1 MRRDFRQL
9 RTPGGLLLCVSIFL
23 MLLLMTIDSKAA
35 DSAVD
40 YPARPIVYVNH
51 SSPGGNNDV
60 FCRLVSDIIQKEKIL
75 SQPLI
80 AFSKPGSAGA
90 AAMGYLF
97 EKKGN
102 PYAILNIM
110 SVVFIC
116 TTLLEK
122 LPYDMKSFTP
132 IANLSTEG
140 SVLVVRSDS
149 PFKTADDIIAE
160 AKKRPKELIQGGASI
175 TSSETMMGR
184 SIQKV
189 KGVQWSFISFAD
201 GPQALVNVLAGNVHF
216 TFIGPSVV
224 IDHVRAGKLRVLLS
238 CAPNRFAQFKDVPT
252 SKEAG
257 MGEPIVS
264 YRGIVGPPNMPD
276 YAVKKLEVAL
286 KKVVDSGRF
295 KKYMEDGAMQLAWMS
310 SNEYGKLLEK
320 LNDQWK
326 ELLKDVDLLKKK

>member
-1 MRRDFRQL
+1 MRREVMQL
-9 RTPGGLLLCVSIFL
+9 RTTCGLLLCVSILL
-23 MLLLMTIDSKAA
+23 MLLLIAIDSKAA
-35 DSAVD
+35 DPSAD
-40 YPARPIVYVNH
+40 YPSRPIELVVH
-51 SSPGGNNDV
+51 SGPGSGADM
-60 FCRLVSDIIQKEKIL
+60 FGRIISDIVQKEKIL
-75 SQPLI
+75 SQPIVVVNKVGGGGAI
-80 AFSKPGSAGA
+80 AQ
-90 AAMGYLF
+90 GYVF
-97 EKKGN
+97 ERKGN
-102 PYAILNIM
+102 PHIIHGASSSTFLVTPI
-110 SVVFIC
+110 
-116 TTLLEK
+116 LEK
-122 LPYDMKSFTP
+122 LPYNYKSFVP
-132 IANLSTEG
+132 IANTVVDG
-140 SVLVVRSDS
+140 AVLVVRSDS

-160 AKKRPKELIQGGASI
+160 ARKRPKELIQGGASI

-224 IDHVRAGKLRVLLS
+224 IDHVRAGKLRVLLA

-252 SKEAG
+252 TKEAG

-286 KKVVDSGRF
+286 KKVVDSYRF

-310 SNEYGKLLEK
+310 SNEYSKLLDK
-320 LNDQWK
+320 LNDQWR
-326 ELLKDVDLLKKK
+326 ELLRDVDLLKKK